1 MSFAQLI
8 GNRKQKEILQRLLR
22 RGQIASTFIFAG
34 PEGVGKRRFALA
46 MAKAANCLSARP
58 AEGFAEES
66 CGQCQAC
73 RRIDEGTYGDVIS
86 IAPDG
91 QFIKIAQAR
100 ELSSEVFYRP
110 REGRHRFFI
119 IDSAERLREEA
130 ANSLLKTL
138 EEPPSTS
145 TIILV
150 TSRPDALLPTI
161 RSRSQKLDFAPLS
174 TAEMERYIR
183 ENLPR
188 PGPETALLARIT
200 EGRIGQATAYD
211 LSEYRRRRQDL
222 IEVLDLLS
230 AGNNRV
236 RLMKAAQEMAK
247 AERDDFEA
255 ALDLLGSLIRDMF
268 LLSNGMGEE
277 SIVNI
282 DIAGKLSGIAARAGA
297 GELERWSQKFDRLRA
312 GLRVNI
318 NRQMALDA
326 IFLELLFE
334 NGRAVKG
341 RPPFHRASTADH
353 RLDR

>member
-1 MSFAQLI
+1 MSFEKLI
-8 GNRKQKEILQRLLR
+8 GNPKQKEILQRLLR

-58 AEGFAEES
+58 VDGFADES
-66 CGQCQAC
+66 CDECQAC
-73 RRIDEGTYGDVIS
+73 RRIDEGTYGDVMT
-86 IAPDG
+86 IAPEG
-91 QFIKIAQAR
+91 QFIKIGQAR

-150 TSRPDALLPTI
+150 TSQPDALLPTI
-161 RSRSQKLDFAPLS
+161 RSRSRKIDFAPLS
-174 TAEMERYIR
+174 TAGMERYIR

-188 PGPETALLARIT
+188 PAPETALLARIT

-211 LSEYRRRRQDL
+211 LSDYTQRRQAMID
-222 IEVLDLLS
+222 VLDLLS
-230 AGNNRV
+230 AKNSRV
-236 RLMKAAQEMAK
+236 RLMKTAQEMAK
-247 AERDDFEA
+247 AERDEFEA

-268 LLSNGMGEE
+268 LLANGMGRE

-282 DIAGKLSGIAARAGA
+282 DIAGKLAEIADRAGA
-297 GELERWSQKFDRLRA
+297 GELMRWSAKFDRLRA

-326 IFLELLFE
+326 LFLELIDPQKIR
-334 NGRAVKG
+334 N
-341 RPPFHRASTADH
+341 
-353 RLDR
+353 